1 MSDATASRPLRIGL
15 VVEGATDGIV
25 LRAAISSLL
34 PNRELEFTII
44 QPDFSVALG
53 GTGEGWSGVYRWCRQ
68 AAIEGEGSVSGSIA
82 LLNHDVIVIQIDADA
97 AEDTYQKQKL
107 YYEAAADL
115 PCVKPCPP
123 ADATTNAL
131 RHVVLRWM
139 NEPTLPPKC
148 VFCTP
153 SKNMEAWVMQA
164 LYPENIHVKS
174 PRWECH
180 ASPEGQLGQQPKI
193 SRIAKTRRDYES
205 RRPQLTAAW
214 PQVCRLSE
222 AQRFSDAF
230 LTAVGL

>member
-68 AAIEGEGSVSGSIA
+68 AASEGEGSVSGSIA

-97 AEDTYQKQKL
+97 AEGTYQKQKL

-153 SKNMEAWVMQA
+153 SKNMEAWVMQDPCQIA
-164 LYPENIHVKS
+164 TLGM
-174 PRWECH
+174 PRLPGR
-180 ASPEGQLGQQPKI
+180 A
-193 SRIAKTRRDYES
+193 TRTTTQDKPHCQDPS
-205 RRPQLTAAW
+205 
-214 PQVCRLSE
+214 
-222 AQRFSDAF
+222 
-230 LTAVGL
+230 